1 MSAADT
7 SARRPARPRLLSVV
21 VPCFN
26 EEQNLPV
33 LHQRL
38 AAVLGA
44 AAEDHEIIL
53 VDDGSGDGT
62 LAVMRRLAAEDLH
75 LKYISLSRNFGHEA
89 ASTAGLDAASGDA
102 VVLIDADLQD
112 PPELIPALVDR
123 WREGYD
129 VVYAVRRSR
138 EGEGALKRS
147 TSHLFYKVINALSKP
162 NIPVDAGDFRL
173 MDRAAVDA
181 FLRCRELSRFVRGL
195 SAWVGFRQVGV
206 PYDRDRR
213 HLGRTKYNYLKLTL
227 LALEAV
233 SSFSVAPLRL
243 ALLVG
248 VGGVALGAAL
258 GAYVAYMK
266 LAHGVPPEGY
276 TLMMLTILF
285 VGSLNILL
293 VGVVAEYVGKVFL
306 ETQRRPIYITRES
319 NLPASDCRAR
329 RCPLLP

>member
-1 MSAADT
+1 VSAAELP
-7 SARRPARPRLLSVV
+7 SARPRKPGRLSIV

-33 LHQRL
+33 LHHRL
-38 AAVLGA
+38 SAILSA

-53 VDDGSGDGT
+53 VDDGSEDGT
-62 LAVMRRLAAEDLH
+62 LAAMRRLAAADAH

-89 ASTAGLDAASGDA
+89 ASTAGLDAASGDV

-112 PPELIPALVDR
+112 PPELIIEMVER
-123 WREGYD
+123 WRAGYD
-129 VVYAVRRSR
+129 IVYAVRRSR
-138 EGEGALKRS
+138 RGEGALKRS
-147 TSHLFYKVINALSKP
+147 TSHLFYKLINVLSKP
-162 NIPVDAGDFRL
+162 KIPIDAGDFRL

-195 SAWVGFRQVGV
+195 SAWVGFRQIGI

-213 HLGRTKYNYLKLTL
+213 HLGRTKYDYLKLTL
-227 LALEAV
+227 LGLEAV
-233 SSFSVAPLRL
+233 SSFSIAPLRL
-243 ALLVG
+243 ALLIG
-248 VGGVALGAAL
+248 LGGVLSGVAL

-266 LAHGVPPEGY
+266 LAKGVPPQGY
-276 TLMMLTILF
+276 TLMMLTIIF

-319 NLPASDCRAR
+319 NLAASEGRSR
-329 RCPLLP
+329 RCPLLS